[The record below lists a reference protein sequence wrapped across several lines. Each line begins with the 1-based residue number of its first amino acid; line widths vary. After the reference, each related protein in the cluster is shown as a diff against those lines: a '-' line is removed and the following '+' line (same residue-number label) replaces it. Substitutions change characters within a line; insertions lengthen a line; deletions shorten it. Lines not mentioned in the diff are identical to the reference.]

1 MDSQSQQ
8 NSKGKDTSQKDN
20 RNSSATSF
28 ESFAQ
33 GKSPDSAYD
42 IIIKGGTIYD
52 GTSVKPYVADIGI
65 DKDRIV
71 AIGNLSEK
79 AHHVVDATHLF
90 VTPGFIDVHT
100 HCDLTFERM
109 GRKRYAAHLLPSWRG
124 NYNYL
129 YQGVTTVVTGNC
141 GYGYAD
147 TNLWSDIVD
156 SVKFGTNVYH
166 LAPHGM
172 IREALFGQDQPRELN
187 LKQLDAMK
195 GRMAEE
201 MEKGAVGISTGL
213 EYAPGLLAT
222 TDELIEVAKVAQK
235 YGGIYTTHLRD
246 ESGAKRP
253 DGEIGVI
260 HAIKEAIE
268 IGKKAEI
275 PVEISHLKIS
285 EPINDVTVPQI
296 LEVIETARFEG
307 LDITA
312 DQYPYDAGST
322 FLNYLLPDDFK
333 TATGVKE
340 SYKTKEGKAE
350 MKRAVE
356 KVFSYM
362 GPEKTIVTMYPG
374 KKAYEGR
381 SIKEIAEIEGMV
393 PSEAYVHLVCEGKSP
408 AAIFFI
414 TDIAIVKDIMKN
426 DRIITASD
434 GWTVP
439 KNRTQPHPRTYGT
452 FPRKLRKH
460 VIEEEII
467 SFEQAV
473 RSMTAMPAEKFNM
486 KGRGTIAVE
495 NFADIAVIDFY
506 KITDHATYDNP
517 HQYAEG
523 IVHLFVN
530 GKRSITNGKATG
542 KRGGRAL
549 KKNF

>member
-1 MDSQSQQ
+1 MDSQYQQ
-8 NSKGKDTSQKDN
+8 DSKVKDPFQKDN
-20 RNSSATSF
+20 RNSSGIF
-28 ESFAQ
+28 LESYAQ

-52 GTSVKPYVADIGI
+52 GTPAKPYVADIGI
-65 DKDRIV
+65 EKDKIV

-79 AHHVVDATHLF
+79 AHHVVDATNLF
-90 VTPGFIDVHT
+90 VTPGFIDIHT

-109 GRKRYAAHLLPSWRG
+109 GRKRYAAYFLPSWKG

-147 TNLWSDIVD
+147 TGLWSDIVD
-156 SVKFGTNVYH
+156 SVRFGTNVYH

-172 IREALFGQDQPRELN
+172 IRQELFGQDQPRELTI
-187 LKQLDAMK
+187 KQLDTIK
-195 GRMAEE
+195 GRVAEE
-201 MEKGAVGISTGL
+201 MENGAVGISTGL

-222 TDELIEVAKVAQK
+222 TDELIEVAKVAKK

-246 ESGAKRP
+246 ESGEKGA

-260 HAIKEAIE
+260 RAIKEAVE
-268 IGKKAEI
+268 IGRRAEI
-275 PVEISHLKIS
+275 PIEISHLKIS

-296 LEVIETARFEG
+296 LETIETARLEG
-307 LDITA
+307 IDITA

-322 FLNYLLPDDFK
+322 FLNYLLPDEFK
-333 TATGVKE
+333 TATGVKD
-340 SYKTKEGKAE
+340 SYKTKDGKAE

-374 KKAYEGR
+374 KKVYEGK
-381 SIKEIAEIEGMV
+381 SVKEIAEIEGMM
-393 PSEAYVHLVCEGKSP
+393 PSEAYVHLVCEGKSST
-408 AAIFFI
+408 AVFFI
-414 TDIAIVKDIMKN
+414 TDITIVEEIMKN

-439 KNRTQPHPRTYGT
+439 KNMTQPHPRIYGT

-460 VIEEEII
+460 VIEENLMN
-467 SFEQAV
+467 FEQAV

-486 KGRGTIAVE
+486 KGRGKIAVE
-495 NFADIAVIDFY
+495 NFADIAVIDPH
-506 KITDHATYDNP
+506 KITDHATYEKP

-523 IVHLFVN
+523 IAHLFVN
-530 GKRSITNGKATG
+530 GKQSITNGKATG

-549 KKNF
+549 RRS